1 VDSVRRR
8 LLPIASVV
16 TPNTHEAELLTG
28 NPVRTVEDARLAAR
42 RIAELGPAVIVK
54 GGHLQ
59 DTDRAVD
66 VLFDGSELHEMDGER
81 LAARNTHGTGCTYSA
96 ALATFL
102 GQGKA
107 LVEAAR
113 LAKEYTL
120 GAILHAPGIG
130 HGHNPR

>member
-1 VDSVRRR
+1 M
-8 LLPIASVV
+8 
-16 TPNTHEAELLTG
+16 PNLRALFAELLLL
-28 NPVRTVEDARLAAR
+28 TVPGLLLRST
-42 RIAELGPAVIVK
+42 
-54 GGHLQ
+54 HLSNSLSG
-59 DTDRAVD
+59 RA
-66 VLFDGSELHEMDGER
+66 GER

-130 HGHNPR
+130 HGHGPTHHFWRFDTTRAD